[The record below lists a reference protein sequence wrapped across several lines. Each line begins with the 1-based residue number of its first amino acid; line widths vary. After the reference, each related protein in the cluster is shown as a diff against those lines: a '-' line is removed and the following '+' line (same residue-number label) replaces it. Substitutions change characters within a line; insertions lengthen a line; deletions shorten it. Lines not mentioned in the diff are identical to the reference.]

1 MSAIRTITTEELKQL
16 AGKGFSLAFQILQ
29 HREDAADAVQDSL
42 HQLYR
47 KQGQFDSKR
56 GTVQAWFL
64 KMVRNRCIDIQRK
77 SKVATNADDAP
88 VVDESMDSPGQ
99 SAQQNELIQMA
110 KSALDSLPRD
120 AREIIMLRDFHDLSY
135 AEISEILGIPSGT
148 VMSRLHRAREQL
160 RKQVIGK
167 DGKHD

>member
-1 MSAIRTITTEELKQL
+1 
-16 AGKGFSLAFQILQ
+16 
-29 HREDAADAVQDSL
+29 
-42 HQLYR
+42 
-47 KQGQFDSKR
+47 
-56 GTVQAWFL
+56 
-64 KMVRNRCIDIQRK
+64 
-77 SKVATNADDAP
+77 
-88 VVDESMDSPGQ
+88 MDSPGQ

>member
-47 KQGQFDSKR
+47 KQGQFDSER

-64 KMVRNRCIDIQRK
+64 KMVRNR
-77 SKVATNADDAP
+77 
-88 VVDESMDSPGQ
+88 
-99 SAQQNELIQMA
+99 
-110 KSALDSLPRD
+110 
-120 AREIIMLRDFHDLSY
+120 
-135 AEISEILGIPSGT
+135 
-148 VMSRLHRAREQL
+148 
-160 RKQVIGK
+160 
-167 DGKHD
+167 